1 MASSEAYLCL
11 INREINY
18 KRKRP
23 EAQKHIVINC
33 NPPLLLECD
42 AVSGVQRGPQQV
54 AALGVRLERRLGL
67 VAADHA
73 VVPLLTN
80 HSSAQRV
87 SSQSRLTWASSG
99 RLVST
104 ATLAARFSCGE
115 MNSSGLRELPA
126 LATAG
131 LGSRP
136 DNTAIGGRLMY
147 NNNLEDLK
155 GSKYYMRSGP
165 QTNKLC

>member
-1 MASSEAYLCL
+1 M
-11 INREINY
+11 
-18 KRKRP
+18 P
-23 EAQKHIVINC
+23 
-33 NPPLLLECD
+33 
-42 AVSGVQRGPQQV
+42 GVQRGPQQV

-80 HSSAQRV
+80 QSSAQRV
-87 SSQSRLTWASSG
+87 GSQSRLTWASSG

-126 LATAG
+126 LARAG
-131 LGSRP
+131 LGSGP
-136 DNTAIGGRLMY
+136 ENCAIGGRQQRLMY
-147 NNNLEDLK
+147 NKNLEDLK
-155 GSKYYMRSGP
+155 GP
-165 QTNKLC
+165 NNIL

>member
-1 MASSEAYLCL
+1 MSSIYLL
-11 INREINY
+11 DG
-18 KRKRP
+18 
-23 EAQKHIVINC
+23 
-33 NPPLLLECD
+33 D
-42 AVSGVQRGPQQV
+42 AVPGVQRGPQQV

-80 HSSAQRV
+80 QSSAHRV
-87 SSQSRLTWASSG
+87 GSQSRLTWASSG

-126 LATAG
+126 LARAG
-131 LGSRP
+131 LGS
-136 DNTAIGGRLMY
+136 
-147 NNNLEDLK
+147 
-155 GSKYYMRSGP
+155 GP
-165 QTNKLC
+165 ENMTDVQ

>member
-1 MASSEAYLCL
+1 M
-11 INREINY
+11 
-18 KRKRP
+18 K
-23 EAQKHIVINC
+23 
-33 NPPLLLECD
+33 
-42 AVSGVQRGPQQV
+42 
-54 AALGVRLERRLGL
+54 
-67 VAADHA
+67 A
-73 VVPLLTN
+73 VVGAFNQEKALVGAFSVITN
-80 HSSAQRV
+80 LRMELFEALV

-136 DNTAIGGRLMY
+136 DNIAIGGRLMY